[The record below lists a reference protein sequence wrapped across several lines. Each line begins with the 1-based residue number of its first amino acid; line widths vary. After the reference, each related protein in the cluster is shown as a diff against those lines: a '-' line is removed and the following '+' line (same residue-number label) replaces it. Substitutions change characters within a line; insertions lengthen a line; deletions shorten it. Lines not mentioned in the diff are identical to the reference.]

1 MEGRSDME
9 PSYSLGRL
17 ARGAGSGWQKG
28 CELRGLKS
36 VTPVDV
42 TDLVR
47 SGVYE
52 KEAIIVS
59 SDNFTVWGTIVGHV
73 GHVLLREDMELI
85 YPIPLASV
93 TAFLSPSTS
102 HRPRPSL

>member
-1 MEGRSDME
+1 MQMLAESCASCVVRGPSMEERWSGRSDME
-9 PSYSLGRL
+9 SSYRLGRL
-17 ARGAGSGWQKG
+17 ARVAGSGVAKG

-59 SDNFTVWGTIVGHV
+59 SDNFNG
-73 GHVLLREDMELI
+73 EL
-85 YPIPLASV
+85 
-93 TAFLSPSTS
+93 
-102 HRPRPSL
+102 